1 MRNWQIFIN
10 YNTTTV
16 TKEEMLN
23 WQYLII
29 SFVNK
34 FINRCEIGH
43 ITLNAQN
50 TNAIHSEV
58 QYNTVQQS
66 SVQYNIV

>member
-29 SFVNK
+29 TFVKK

-43 ITLNAQN
+43 ITLNAQY
-50 TNAIHSEV
+50 TNAIH
-58 QYNTVQQS
+58 
-66 SVQYNIV
+66 